1 MGNPMPEMHKQ
12 ASPASAAAA
21 ASVAGRA
28 EGLGGG
34 LVGGLVGGLPSL
46 EVAFDD
52 VESVRK
58 ACDGF
63 RAVFARLRAEV
74 GKAMVGQDEIVQL
87 TLMALFAD
95 GHVLLEGV
103 PGLGKT
109 LLVRTLGQTLNLPF
123 GRIQFTPDLM
133 PSDITGTQ
141 VVLEDPVTGKRSFDF
156 KPGPIFK
163 QLVLADEINRA
174 TPKSQSALLEA
185 MQERSVTVGGRT
197 HALVRPFFVMATQ
210 NPIEQEGTY
219 PLPEAQLDRFLFK
232 VVVPQATRSEM
243 NQIMHR
249 TTRVGEAAIT
259 PIIDGTYILKAQQL
273 ATRIVVAP
281 HVQDYAIRLVL
292 ATHPD
297 NEQHSEKTINRY
309 IRVGAS
315 PRGVQALIRAA
326 KVKALIDG
334 RYAVAFKD
342 IIDVAPSAIRHRL
355 VRSFEAEADGV
366 SADEIVRNLI
376 EHVPHEHVQDRHP
389 RTKPARSKP
398 PGRKTLSK

>member
-1 MGNPMPEMHKQ
+1 MSE
-12 ASPASAAAA
+12 
-21 ASVAGRA
+21 
-28 EGLGGG
+28 
-34 LVGGLVGGLPSL
+34 LPSKAPSPSAVPLARHRTPLPAL
-46 EVAFDD
+46 ELTFDD
-52 VESVRK
+52 VESVRR

-63 RAVFARLRAEV
+63 REVFARLRAEV
-74 GKAMVGQDEIVQL
+74 GKAMVGQDEVVQL

-109 LLVRTLGQTLNLPF
+109 LLVRTLGSALNLPF

-141 VVLEDPVTGKRSFDF
+141 VVLEDPVSGKRSFDF

-232 VVVPQATRSEM
+232 VVVPQATRTEM
-243 NQIMHR
+243 NHIMHR
-249 TTRVGEAAIT
+249 TTKVGEASIV
-259 PIIDGTYILKAQQL
+259 PIIDGMYILKAQQL
-273 ATRIVVAP
+273 ATRVVVAP

-292 ATHPD
+292 ATHPENPD
-297 NEQHSEKTINRY
+297 HSDRGCNRY
-309 IRVGAS
+309 IRVGVS

-342 IIDVAPSAIRHRL
+342 IIDIAPSALRHRL

-366 SADEIVRNLI
+366 SADEIVHRLI
-376 EHVPHEHVQDRHP
+376 KLVPHEAGEDR
-389 RTKPARSKP
+389 PAASRHI
-398 PGRKTLSK
+398 RHRLKTN